1 MTLAR
6 DDRSMRIIL
15 TCRDYSVEQVRASFL
30 QPARI
35 AKQLKAAGVTDAHLH
50 TIQVDNPRR
59 FLAFV
64 PKSA

>member
-35 AKQLKAAGVTDAHLH
+35 AKQLNAAATRTHVAQL
-50 TIQVDNPRR
+50 TIPLRNDSNVQ
-59 FLAFV
+59 
-64 PKSA
+64 